1 MYFKYADTKTNTSLW
16 CTQVQTDYIKD
27 SIYQSKTSFLVSSV
41 SLSSSDAVAV
51 LWSEWV
57 WQQILMTGIS
67 SNWRM
72 LALQTLQQSPN
83 TRSGTD
89 WDTQPRLCN
98 QYNTHLV
105 PFDDFSR
112 SNRVRVPSCLWI
124 CIVNLSSLVTPLVGN
139 HRVWVR
145 WSETECQVRGGSG
158 GTEETRG
165 QPPDPP
171 QPHLEP
177 HLSSLAHLN
186 LSPSTI
192 T

>member
-1 MYFKYADTKTNTSLW
+1 MSSRHVTVTLNCLPGEQKLWLSSKRKRLNNLGRFSDFHSKVVYLKYANTKTNTSLW

-83 TRSGTD
+83 TRSVTD

-98 QYNTHLV
+98 QYNTHFV
-105 PFDDFSR
+105 PFNDFSR
-112 SNRVRVPSCLWI
+112 SNS
-124 CIVNLSSLVTPLVGN
+124 
-139 HRVWVR
+139 
-145 WSETECQVRGGSG
+145 
-158 GTEETRG
+158 
-165 QPPDPP
+165 
-171 QPHLEP
+171 
-177 HLSSLAHLN
+177 A
-186 LSPSTI
+186 SPFLFVDLYC
-192 T
+192 